1 MNSKIKKSKN
11 LWELVLTDSLDLKN
25 LDINSF
31 RKIGKDNSRLGTWDA
46 IDPSSRYFKSLLY
59 SNAENLDKKI
69 LQSKFPFDS
78 KSIDNKNKNKNGNGI
93 RQYLK
98 NIRNQNLGNPPTVNY
113 FNNEVSIDYLLS
125 TEEMYFLDEI
135 LKESKTIL
143 EIGAGFGRL
152 AHSVIHNFK
161 NIERYIII
169 DLEPVL
175 KLSRL
180 YLSEVLNSKEFLK
193 IDFISSD
200 DIASIKDLE
209 GGIDISINV
218 DSFQEMEES
227 IILNYLDFISKN
239 STYFYSKNAICKY
252 HPDSVD
258 IQLKNQNHIDSALSM
273 GLCKDIIDIFDSNAI
288 QKARSI
294 YLSKYCPRSFEIS
307 KKESCFG
314 QYLYY
319 YSALYKHK

>member
-1 MNSKIKKSKN
+1 MSSKIKMTKN
-11 LWELVLTDSLDLKN
+11 LWELVLTDSLDVKN
-25 LDINSF
+25 IKIKSF
-31 RKIGKDNSRLGTWDA
+31 RQIGKDNCRFGTWDA
-46 IDPSSRYFKSLLY
+46 IEPSSRYFKSLLY
-59 SNAENLDKKI
+59 SSAENLDKAI
-69 LQSKFPFDS
+69 L
-78 KSIDNKNKNKNGNGI
+78 KSNLFLGLESSNKKNGDGI
-93 RQYLK
+93 RYYLK
-98 NIRNQNLGNPPTVNY
+98 NIKRQNLGNPPTVNY

-125 TEEMYFLDEI
+125 AEEIFFLDEK
-135 LKESKTIL
+135 LNKSKIVM

-152 AHSVIHNFK
+152 AHSIVQNFK
-161 NIERYIII
+161 NIERYIIV
-169 DLEPVL
+169 DLDPVL
-175 KLSRL
+175 ELSKL
-180 YLSEVLNSKEFLK
+180 YLSKVLNKKELSK
-193 IDFISSD
+193 IDFISSND
-200 DIASIKDLE
+200 VLTIQGLKGIKS
-209 GGIDISINV
+209 IDISINV

-227 IILNYLDFISKN
+227 VVFNYLDFISKN
-239 STYFYSKNAICKY
+239 SVYFYSKNAIGKY

-258 IQLKNQNHIDSALSM
+258 IQLKNKTHIDSALSM